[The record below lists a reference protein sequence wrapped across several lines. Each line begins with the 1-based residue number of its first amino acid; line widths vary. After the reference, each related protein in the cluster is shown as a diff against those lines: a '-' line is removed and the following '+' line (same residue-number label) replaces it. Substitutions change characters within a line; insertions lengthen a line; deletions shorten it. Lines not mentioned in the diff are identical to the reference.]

1 MVSVCATDSRE
12 LIYSTPGF
20 RRVVAAAWVAT
31 LQLDDPYL
39 TTLGLDSLTA
49 CFNMLLETQCGNVA
63 HAEEFI
69 DGTGGCIVNLAQIVV
84 AYITQVWSPRP
95 ADCPERGR
103 TPALLGAVLD
113 FVADIDTALGSD
125 TVGRDGIG
133 PFSTTLLHHGVIRA
147 LTLMAQFITHP
158 GSGFA
163 NLPGQKTFQLL
174 YKGYAFMDDTL
185 STAIGQL
192 YIAEALQA
200 GLLRVIVQSIVAS
213 KLDGALARICQMTLP
228 KCLLDYYDLRIVDA
242 AFRDVEDMDELKDPA
257 FLSAPEFEPWTNFS
271 NLAHERIAIFKH
283 YASKS
288 PRLRGCDNAKV
299 ISPH

>member
-1 MVSVCATDSRE
+1 
-12 LIYSTPGF
+12 
-20 RRVVAAAWVAT
+20 
-31 LQLDDPYL
+31 
-39 TTLGLDSLTA
+39 
-49 CFNMLLETQCGNVA
+49 
-63 HAEEFI
+63 
-69 DGTGGCIVNLAQIVV
+69 
-84 AYITQVWSPRP
+84 
-95 ADCPERGR
+95 
-103 TPALLGAVLD
+103 
-113 FVADIDTALGSD
+113 
-125 TVGRDGIG
+125 
-133 PFSTTLLHHGVIRA
+133 
-147 LTLMAQFITHP
+147 
-158 GSGFA
+158 
-163 NLPGQKTFQLL
+163 
-174 YKGYAFMDDTL
+174 MDDTL